1 MDYMALY
8 GSRTEALRKL
18 TLVTGDLVVWTML
31 PAFLRA
37 LWWGTED
44 SRGPRGRDPRGGA
57 WKGSTGKWAS
67 LCRSRAAGHAPRL
80 PSSFLFAGG
89 SRPAA
94 GERRDGRKNT
104 RRRVP
109 AALQT
114 RQPPHFFFL
123 SLSLSLSRSRS
134 LARGRCRGTRMNI
147 YRSPR
152 LRSIGRLS
160 DKKTSSN
167 SNRGLLPSLAR

>member
-123 SLSLSLSRSRS
+123 SLSLSLSLSLARS
-134 LARGRCRGTRMNI
+134 LARSLSFFLLSFPLLSFSPLHLPTRFHLSN
-147 YRSPR
+147 YRQKLKR
-152 LRSIGRLS
+152 TNHR
-160 DKKTSSN
+160 
-167 SNRGLLPSLAR
+167 

>member
-1 MDYMALY
+1 MALY

-67 LCRSRAAGHAPRL
+67 LCRSRATGHAPRL

-89 SRPAA
+89 SPFAA
-94 GERRDGRKNT
+94 GERRDERKNT

-123 SLSLSLSRSRS
+123 SFSLFFPFFLFLLLFVSF
-134 LARGRCRGTRMNI
+134 
-147 YRSPR
+147 
-152 LRSIGRLS
+152 
-160 DKKTSSN
+160 
-167 SNRGLLPSLAR
+167 LLPLLLPTRFHLSNYRQKLKRTNDR

>member
-123 SLSLSLSRSRS
+123 SLSLSLSLSLARS
-134 LARGRCRGTRMNI
+134 LA
-147 YRSPR
+147 
-152 LRSIGRLS
+152 LVFFAFLS
-160 DKKTSSN
+160 ASF
-167 SNRGLLPSLAR
+167 LLPSPSPDAIPLIELSPKIETDEPPLIF